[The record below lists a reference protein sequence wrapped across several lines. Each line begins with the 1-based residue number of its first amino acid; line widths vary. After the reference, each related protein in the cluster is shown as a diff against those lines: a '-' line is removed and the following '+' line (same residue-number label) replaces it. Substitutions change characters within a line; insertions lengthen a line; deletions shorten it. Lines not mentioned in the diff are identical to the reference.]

1 MEDPCLTVV
10 RTWELKLRLIG
21 TPCHESDGLASLFR
35 CTKHA
40 CTYAV
45 TTPDPIATIVIVDSV
60 LKCIMENKSY
70 SNVYFCFKGMVDQTY
85 PSLMTHFKTA
95 EVHMKEVKDVTSQHR
110 FGSGTIEK

>member
-60 LKCIMENKSY
+60 LKCIMENPYY
-70 SNVYFCFKGMVDQTY
+70 SDVYFCFKGLDDQTY
-85 PSLMTHFKTA
+85 LSLMKHFKTA
-95 EVHMKEVKDVTSQHR
+95 EWHMNEVKDMAPYHG
-110 FGSGTIEK
+110 FGGGTIEK